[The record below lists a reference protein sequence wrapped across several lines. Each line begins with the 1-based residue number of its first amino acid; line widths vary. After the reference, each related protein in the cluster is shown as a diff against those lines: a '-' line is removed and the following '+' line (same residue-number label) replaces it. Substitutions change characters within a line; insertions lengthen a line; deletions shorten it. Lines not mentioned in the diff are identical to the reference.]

1 MKSMLIVERVSK
13 YYGQRR
19 AALSDITFQV
29 DKGEMIFLT
38 GASGA
43 GKSTLLRLLYL
54 EEKPS
59 TGRIALGH
67 FDLDRI
73 KKRQIPI
80 LRRRVG
86 VIFQDFRLIPERTAA
101 ENVALAL
108 EVAGKKRREI
118 ARKTDAIL
126 DLVGLWSKRNSYPH
140 QLSGGEAQRVS
151 VARAMVN
158 EPLVLLADEPT
169 GNLDEHNS
177 RELLKL
183 LAEINL
189 RGATIIVATHEVRL
203 ARDFRKRTLHLVSGV
218 LENCPQ

>member
-1 MKSMLIVERVSK
+1 MV
-13 YYGQRR
+13 
-19 AALSDITFQV
+19 
-29 DKGEMIFLT
+29 FLT

-43 GKSTLLRLLYL
+43 GKSTLLRLLYF

-59 TGRIALGH
+59 IGRIILGH
-67 FDLDRI
+67 FNLNQI
-73 KKRQIPI
+73 KKRQVPF
-80 LRRRVG
+80 LRRHVG

-108 EVAGKKRREI
+108 EVTGKGRREI
-118 ARKTDAIL
+118 TRKTDTIL
-126 DLVGLWSKRNSYPH
+126 DMVGLWPKRNSYPH

-177 RELLKL
+177 HELLRL

-189 RGATIIVATHEVRL
+189 RGATIILATHDMQL
-203 ARDFRKRTLHLVSGV
+203 AQEFCKRNLHLVSGA
-218 LENCPQ
+218 LENGPQ

>member
-1 MKSMLIVERVSK
+1 MLIVEGVSK
-13 YYGQRR
+13 YYGQRQ

-59 TGRIALGH
+59 DGRILLDR
-67 FDLDRI
+67 FDLSRI
-73 KKRQIPI
+73 SKRKIPI
-80 LRRRVG
+80 LRRHVG
-86 VIFQDFRLIPERTAA
+86 IVFQDFRLIPERTAA

-108 EVAGKKRREI
+108 EVAGKSRREI
-118 ARKTDAIL
+118 ARKTDEAL
-126 DLVGLWSKRNSYPH
+126 NLVGLWGKRHNYPH
-140 QLSGGEAQRVS
+140 QLSGGEAQRVAI
-151 VARAMVN
+151 ARAMAN

-169 GNLDEHNS
+169 GNLDEQNS
-177 RELLKL
+177 RELLDL

-189 RGATIIVATHEVRL
+189 RGATIIVATHQVQ
-203 ARDFRKRTLHLVSGV
+203 FTKKFSKRTLHLVSGT
-218 LENCPQ
+218 LEKNSQ

>member
-1 MKSMLIVERVSK
+1 MLTVDRVSK
-13 YYGQRR
+13 FYGPRR

-29 DKGEMIFLT
+29 DKGEMVFLT

-59 TGRIALGH
+59 TGKITLDR
-67 FDLDRI
+67 FDLGSI
-73 KKRQIPI
+73 KKSQIPF
-80 LRRRVG
+80 LRRHVG
-86 VIFQDFRLIPERTAA
+86 VIFQDFRLISERTVA

-108 EVAGKKRREI
+108 EVAGKGGREVI
-118 ARKTDAIL
+118 RKTDAIL
-126 DLVGLWSKRNSYPH
+126 DLVGLWSKRNNYPH

-169 GNLDEHNS
+169 GNLDEQNS
-177 RELLKL
+177 RGLLNL

-189 RGATIIVATHEVRL
+189 RGATIIVATHEVEL
-203 ARDFRKRTLHLVSGV
+203 AREFDRRIMHLVSGT
-218 LENCPQ
+218 LEK